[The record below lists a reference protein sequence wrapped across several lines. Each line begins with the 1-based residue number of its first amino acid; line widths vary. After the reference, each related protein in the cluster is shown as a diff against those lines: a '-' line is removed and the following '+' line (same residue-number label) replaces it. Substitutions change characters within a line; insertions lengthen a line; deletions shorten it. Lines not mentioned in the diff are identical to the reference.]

1 MAKRSAHTNQE
12 GRLQSTTAI
21 CPLIQPCRLRAIC
34 RTAHTCKCTRSC
46 SENTGLH
53 WPSKIEIPTTWKRY
67 LISCLVFYICKLSAS
82 QGTPEPE
89 QPEPSTSFEN
99 LSLPEFCCWAPMAPE
114 FIEDATID
122 VNEGHLVLPLK
133 HNTQSS
139 VSYKSR
145 NIITFKPQTLWKKN
159 KNISCRIYLL
169 QEDASS
175 GNFQV
180 GAISW
185 GKSA

>member
-1 MAKRSAHTNQE
+1 
-12 GRLQSTTAI
+12 
-21 CPLIQPCRLRAIC
+21 
-34 RTAHTCKCTRSC
+34 
-46 SENTGLH
+46 
-53 WPSKIEIPTTWKRY
+53 
-67 LISCLVFYICKLSAS
+67 
-82 QGTPEPE
+82 
-89 QPEPSTSFEN
+89 
-99 LSLPEFCCWAPMAPE
+99 MAPE
-114 FIEDATID
+114 FIEDVTID

-139 VSYKSR
+139 VSYKTR
-145 NIITFKPQTLWKKN
+145 NIITFKPQTLWKKT